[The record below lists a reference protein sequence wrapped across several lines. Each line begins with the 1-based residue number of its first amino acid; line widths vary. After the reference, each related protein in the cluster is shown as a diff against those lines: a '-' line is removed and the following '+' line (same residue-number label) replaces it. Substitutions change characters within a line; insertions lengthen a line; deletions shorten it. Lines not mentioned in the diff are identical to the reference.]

1 MSPSSS
7 LHQKNEFSG
16 IIKHKDEYSTGDAH
30 CQTKHCSPFLF
41 PTRSPE
47 ITSNRPV
54 TDHSLTHSLARAETL
69 CDAITRRDHKAP
81 SGGYLPSPS
90 AARNPPMTCPSYLS
104 PHKHRPEQRS
114 ICMARIGDTWTPK
127 PSTVHLRIMH
137 MLSPR
142 LDLILLPACLPAC
155 LPLLRDKPPG
165 PHGWP
170 LTPSLAR
177 SHTHRNRMHR
187 LRLLPTSLS
196 LSPKFDSFLRK
207 LFFWDK
213 RTSLTLLKNVL

>member
-1 MSPSSS
+1 MPN
-7 LHQKNEFSG
+7 K
-16 IIKHKDEYSTGDAH
+16 A
-30 CQTKHCSPFLF
+30 LF
-41 PTRSPE
+41 PFP
-47 ITSNRPV
+47 ISNKISR
-54 TDHSLTHSLARAETL
+54 DNFKSARHRSLTHSLTRPRRNPLRCDYEKRPQGSKRRISAVPIRSQEPPHDLPILSIPPQTQTRAEE
-69 CDAITRRDHKAP
+69 H
-81 SGGYLPSPS
+81 
-90 AARNPPMTCPSYLS
+90 
-104 PHKHRPEQRS
+104 
-114 ICMARIGDTWTPK
+114 CMARIGDTWTPK

-142 LDLILLPACLPAC
+142 LDLILLPACLP
-155 LPLLRDKPPG
+155 LLRDKPPG

-177 SHTHRNRMHR
+177 SHTHRNRMHH